1 LRLILTDDSVLFRD
15 GLDRLLREARFE
27 VIGHAGD
34 ADQLIRQV
42 EQNPPDVVV
51 LDIRLP
57 PGHRDEGLRAA
68 REIRRRWPGVGLLL
82 LSQYAEPAYAADVM
96 ALGTRSVGYLLK
108 DRVAQV
114 DELVDAVQ
122 RVGTGGSVI
131 DAEVV
136 GLLLGAR
143 RGDVALGD
151 LTERERAILALM
163 AEGHSNEAICQ
174 RLFLGSKTV
183 ETHVRHIFEKLG
195 LVPTRSGHRRVM
207 AVLTY
212 LRS

>member
-1 LRLILTDDSVLFRD
+1 M
-15 GLDRLLREARFE
+15 
-27 VIGHAGD
+27 
-34 ADQLIRQV
+34 
-42 EQNPPDVVV
+42 V

-114 DELVDAVQ
+114 DELVDAVR

-143 RGDVALGD
+143 RGDLARGD